1 MKFASEEMD
10 QKKCIYLWNLPPP
23 PTECCMFS
31 LVYVNSGEHVNARKP
46 ERGALR
52 EAADSRTQIRWK

>member
-1 MKFASEEMD
+1 MEST
-10 QKKCIYLWNLPPP
+10 PP